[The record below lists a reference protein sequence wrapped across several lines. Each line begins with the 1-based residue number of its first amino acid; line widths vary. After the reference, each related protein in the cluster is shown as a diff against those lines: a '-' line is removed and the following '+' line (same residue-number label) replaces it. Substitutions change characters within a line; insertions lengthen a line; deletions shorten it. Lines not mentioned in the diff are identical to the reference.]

1 MQVGYHH
8 YYMTITNTTRPSPRL
23 GYTQQT
29 SLLVHLTHR
38 ITARN
43 VLGLVQVEDLHDSW
57 GYVAR
62 FISPLALVSPDYSP
76 VPQVLIVEISARN
89 AMLSLGRLI
98 VLINTLEED
107 SRFP

>member
-1 MQVGYHH
+1 MQVGCRH
-8 YYMTITNTTRPSPRL
+8 YYMTITNTTRSSPRL

-29 SLLVHLTHR
+29 SLLAHLTHR

-62 FISPLALVSPDYSP
+62 FISPLVLVSPDYLLRTPGSRRR
-76 VPQVLIVEISARN
+76 I
-89 AMLSLGRLI
+89 LGKKCDAWSGQADG
-98 VLINTLEED
+98 VNKYA
-107 SRFP
+107 